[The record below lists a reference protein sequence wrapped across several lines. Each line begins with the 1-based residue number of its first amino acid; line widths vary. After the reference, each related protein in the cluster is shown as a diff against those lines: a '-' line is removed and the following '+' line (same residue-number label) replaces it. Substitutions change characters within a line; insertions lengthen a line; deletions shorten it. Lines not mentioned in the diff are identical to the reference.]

1 MSNPEFRYFFD
12 PLCGW
17 CYASATALAGLV
29 EHYGSGL
36 RMMPTGLFVQPR
48 PVTVMADHAWR
59 NDQRISGLTG
69 QPFSEAYHRNVLLAP
84 DGVFTSGPLTLA
96 LSALGE
102 IDAALEPRFLH
113 AAQIAR
119 YVDGRDTSRIEKV
132 IPVAQKVAIELGV
145 VFEADAFADKIQN
158 DTAFAD
164 RVEKRMAAAR
174 FEMQSLPGSGVPQLH
189 VRVRGKA
196 HSIDVQTLYAGK
208 DAVLAAVNQLHQPQR
223 SLQPS

>member
-1 MSNPEFRYFFD
+1 MSNLEFRYFFD

-17 CYASATALAGLV
+17 CYASAPALASLV
-29 EHYGSGL
+29 EDYGARL

-48 PVTVMADHAWR
+48 PVSSMADHAWR

-84 DGVFTSGPLTLA
+84 GGVFTSGPLTVALA
-96 LSALGE
+96 ALGE

-113 AAQIAR
+113 TAQIAR
-119 YVDGRDTSRIEKV
+119 YVDGRDTSRFEEV
-132 IPVAQKVAIELGV
+132 IQVARKVAIESGV
-145 VFEADAFADKIQN
+145 ALDADVFADKIQN
-158 DTAFAD
+158 DPAFAD

-189 VRVRGKA
+189 VRVRGKT
-196 HSIDVQTLYAGK
+196 HSIDARTLYAGN